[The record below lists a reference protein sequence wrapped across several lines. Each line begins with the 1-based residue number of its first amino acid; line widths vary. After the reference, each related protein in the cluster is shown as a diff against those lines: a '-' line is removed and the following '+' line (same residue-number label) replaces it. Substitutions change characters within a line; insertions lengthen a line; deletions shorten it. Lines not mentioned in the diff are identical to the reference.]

1 MSRLLREQRGSPE
14 ATSVLGIAALSVTPV
29 GTGFPNLSNC
39 PLAARLAHAVQFHC
53 RGIDEDHFPCRM
65 SACFST
71 RSKIMITTQ
80 ELRGH
85 WNELKGKVKEKWG
98 QMTDDDFAYAG
109 GNVDQ
114 LVGRIQQKTGQARS
128 EIEKFF
134 KNFSSDGSNGGH
146 FMENASHYM
155 NQAAE
160 TVREGAHQ
168 AAGYAREGF
177 EQVRHASQEGF
188 HQAEAMVRKYPGSA
202 LALAFGAGL
211 ICGMMCASSSRSHW
225 F

>member
-1 MSRLLREQRGSPE
+1 
-14 ATSVLGIAALSVTPV
+14 
-29 GTGFPNLSNC
+29 
-39 PLAARLAHAVQFHC
+39 
-53 RGIDEDHFPCRM
+53 
-65 SACFST
+65 
-71 RSKIMITTQ
+71 MITAQ

-98 QMTDDDFAYAG
+98 QMTDDDFTYAS

-134 KNFSSDGSNGGH
+134 NSFSCSGNGGT
-146 FMENASHYM
+146 FMETASQCAS
-155 NQAAE
+155 QAAE
-160 TVREGAHQ
+160 TVREGANQ
-168 AAGYAREGF
+168 AASFARAGF
-177 EQVRHASQEGF
+177 EQARHASEEGF
-188 HQAEAMVRKYPGSA
+188 HQAEAMVKKYPGSA

-211 ICGMMCASSSRSHW
+211 VFGMMCASSSRSHW